1 MIIWASNPL
10 GYNLKSRRALII
22 LLRFCE
28 QEENLMGRQIEPK
41 YKDRLVQ
48 MMECDRETFHFYY
61 SVADKVFFQISG
73 DLFPEISGDPL
84 DYLSDSGLIDEQSQ
98 PVFAVFCAKIQE
110 SIFGGSDKNYAA
122 TDISIKL
129 PGSEELRMC
138 HLYALFLRDENNK
151 VTDIHYD
158 LRPFSPIENFN
169 RDVLRMFSSDKNPKL
184 FSERCTRVIKEN
196 PDKEIA
202 FIQFDVERFKL
213 INETYGVEVGDEL
226 LQFFNDSLALVCT
239 EEQPFCRLTADVY
252 MIVTTFENKASLL
265 KFITKIESMLCGY
278 HGMEYR
284 LVFGVCIVDDR
295 TCHSRRH
302 GDNASLARQLIK
314 GNALQNIGFYSSD
327 MKTELQKKKSIEDDM
342 QKALLNNEFMM
353 FLQPKHSISTGKII
367 GAEALARWNHPTKG
381 MVSPAEFIPVFEQNG
396 FIIKLDTFIWEEAC
410 KRIRKWINSGITPVP
425 ISVNIS
431 REYVHTFDVTA
442 MLLKLVK
449 KHDIPISL
457 LELEITES
465 IDNIG
470 VEGIVRKLKNSGFK
484 MLMDDF
490 GSGYSSLN
498 MLKNTPFDVLKIDK
512 SFLDEFMDT
521 DRGRKI
527 IEHTISMSQD
537 IGLDIIAEGVETNE
551 QAQFLS
557 QCGCDA
563 AQGFFYSKPIPAD
576 EFDKRLLEIND
587 KR

>member
-1 MIIWASNPL
+1 MD
-10 GYNLKSRRALII
+10 
-22 LLRFCE
+22 
-28 QEENLMGRQIEPK
+28 RQIAPE
-41 YKDRLVQ
+41 YKDRLVK
-48 MMECDRETFHFYY
+48 MMGCDIETYHFYY
-61 SVADKVFFQISG
+61 SVTDKTFFQISG
-73 DLFPEISGDPL
+73 NLFPEISGDPL
-84 DYLSDSGLIDEQSQ
+84 DYLSESGLIEEQSQ
-98 PVFAVFCAKIQE
+98 PVFAVFCSRIQE
-110 SIFGGSDKNYAA
+110 SIIKGSDENSAS
-122 TDISIKL
+122 TDISIRL
-129 PGSEELRMC
+129 PGSDEFKMC
-138 HLYALFLRDENNK
+138 HLHAFFLRGENNR
-151 VTDIHYD
+151 VTDIHYN
-158 LRPFSPIENFN
+158 LRPFTQIECFN

-184 FSERCTRVIKEN
+184 YAERCARVIREN

-226 LQFFNDSLALVCT
+226 LQFFNDSLAIICT
-239 EEQPFCRLTADVY
+239 EKQPFCRLTADVY
-252 MIVTTFENKASLL
+252 MIVTTFDNKVGLL
-265 KFITKIESMLCGY
+265 KFINKIESMLCGY

-284 LVFGVCIVDDR
+284 LVFGVCIVEDR
-295 TCHSRRH
+295 TCHTRRH

-314 GNALQNIGFYSSD
+314 GNALQNVGFYSSD
-327 MKTELQKKKSIEDDM
+327 MKTSLQKKKSIEDDM

-367 GAEALARWNHPTKG
+367 GAEALARWKHPTRG
-381 MVSPAEFIPVFEQNG
+381 MVSPAEFIPVFEENG

-410 KRIRKWINSGITPVP
+410 KRIRKWIDCGISPVP
-425 ISVNIS
+425 VSVNIS
-431 REYVHTFDVTA
+431 REYVHTFDVTS
-442 MLLKLVK
+442 MLLKLVE

-465 IDNIG
+465 ADSIG
-470 VEGIVRKLKNSGFK
+470 VEEIVRKLKSSGFK

-576 EFDKRLLEIND
+576 EFDKRLLEING
-587 KR
+587 KS

>member
-1 MIIWASNPL
+1 MN
-10 GYNLKSRRALII
+10 
-22 LLRFCE
+22 
-28 QEENLMGRQIEPK
+28 RQIDPK
-41 YKDRLVQ
+41 YKENLVK
-48 MMECDRETFHFYY
+48 MMECDNETFHFYY
-61 SVADKVFFQISG
+61 SVTDSTFFQISG
-73 DLFPEISGDPL
+73 NLFPEISGDPL
-84 DYLSDSGLIDEQSQ
+84 DYLAESGLIEEQSQ
-98 PVFAVFCAKIQE
+98 PVFAVFCSKVQE
-110 SIFGGSDKNYAA
+110 SIIKGSDENCAS
-122 TDISIKL
+122 TDISIRL
-129 PGSEELRMC
+129 PGSDEYQMC
-138 HLYALFLRDENNK
+138 HLYALFLRGENNR

-158 LRPFSPIENFN
+158 LRPFSQIERFN

-184 FSERCTRVIKEN
+184 YAERCARVIREN

-226 LQFFNDSLALVCT
+226 LQFFNDSLAIICT
-239 EEQPFCRLTADVY
+239 EKQPFCRLTADVY
-252 MIVTTFENKASLL
+252 MVVTTFENKVGLL
-265 KFITKIESMLCGY
+265 KFINKIESMLCGY

-284 LVFGVCIVDDR
+284 LVFGVCIVEDR
-295 TCHSRRH
+295 SAHTRRH

-314 GNALQNIGFYSSD
+314 GNALQNIGFYSSN
-327 MKTELQKKKSIEDDM
+327 MKTSLQKKKSIEDDM

-367 GAEALARWNHPTKG
+367 GAEALARWKHPTRG
-381 MVSPAEFIPVFEQNG
+381 MVSPAEFIPVFEENG

-410 KRIRKWINSGITPVP
+410 KRIRKWMDSGISPVP
-425 ISVNIS
+425 VSVNIS
-431 REYVHTFDVTA
+431 REYVHTFDVTS
-442 MLLKLVK
+442 MLLKLVE

-465 IDNIG
+465 ADSIG
-470 VEGIVRKLKNSGFK
+470 VEDIVRKLKDSGFK

-490 GSGYSSLN
+490 GTGYSSLN

-576 EFDKRLLEIND
+576 EFDKRLLEING
-587 KR
+587 RE

>member
-1 MIIWASNPL
+1 MD
-10 GYNLKSRRALII
+10 
-22 LLRFCE
+22 
-28 QEENLMGRQIEPK
+28 RQIAPE
-41 YKDRLVQ
+41 YKDRLVK
-48 MMECDRETFHFYY
+48 MMECDIETYHFYY
-61 SVADKVFFQISG
+61 SVTDKTFFQISG
-73 DLFPEISGDPL
+73 NLFPEISGDPL
-84 DYLSDSGLIDEQSQ
+84 DYLSESGLIEEQSQ
-98 PVFAVFCAKIQE
+98 PVFAVFCSRIQE
-110 SIFGGSDKNYAA
+110 SIIKGSDENSAS
-122 TDISIKL
+122 TDISIRL
-129 PGSEELRMC
+129 PGSDEFKMC
-138 HLYALFLRDENNK
+138 HLHALFLRGENNR
-151 VTDIHYD
+151 VTDIHYN
-158 LRPFSPIENFN
+158 LRPFTQIECFN

-184 FSERCTRVIKEN
+184 YAERCARVIREN

-226 LQFFNDSLALVCT
+226 LQFFNDSLAIICT
-239 EEQPFCRLTADVY
+239 EKQPFCRLTADVY
-252 MIVTTFENKASLL
+252 MIVTTFDNKVGLL
-265 KFITKIESMLCGY
+265 KFINKIESMLCGY

-284 LVFGVCIVDDR
+284 LVFGVCIVEDR
-295 TCHSRRH
+295 TCHTRRH

-314 GNALQNIGFYSSD
+314 GNALQNVGFFSSD
-327 MKTELQKKKSIEDDM
+327 MKTSLQKKKSIEDDM

-367 GAEALARWNHPTKG
+367 GAEALARWKHPTRG
-381 MVSPAEFIPVFEQNG
+381 MVSPAEFIPVFEENG

-410 KRIRKWINSGITPVP
+410 KRIRKWIDCGISPVP
-425 ISVNIS
+425 VSVNIS
-431 REYVHTFDVTA
+431 REYVHTFDVTS
-442 MLLKLVK
+442 MLLKLVE

-465 IDNIG
+465 ADSIG
-470 VEGIVRKLKNSGFK
+470 VEEIVRKLKSSGFK

-576 EFDKRLLEIND
+576 EFDKRLLEING
-587 KR
+587 KS

>member
-1 MIIWASNPL
+1 MD
-10 GYNLKSRRALII
+10 
-22 LLRFCE
+22 
-28 QEENLMGRQIEPK
+28 RQIAPE
-41 YKDRLVQ
+41 YKDRLVK
-48 MMECDRETFHFYY
+48 MMECDIETYHFYY
-61 SVADKVFFQISG
+61 SVTDKTFFQISG
-73 DLFPEISGDPL
+73 NLFPEISGDPL
-84 DYLSDSGLIDEQSQ
+84 DYLSECGLIEEQSQ
-98 PVFAVFCAKIQE
+98 PVFAVFCSRIQE
-110 SIFGGSDKNYAA
+110 SIIKGSDDNSAS
-122 TDISIKL
+122 TDISIRL
-129 PGSEELRMC
+129 PGSDEFKMC
-138 HLYALFLRDENNK
+138 HLHALFLRGENNR
-151 VTDIHYD
+151 VTDIHYN
-158 LRPFSPIENFN
+158 LRPFTQIECFN

-184 FSERCTRVIKEN
+184 YAERCARVIREN

-226 LQFFNDSLALVCT
+226 LQFFNDSLAIICT
-239 EEQPFCRLTADVY
+239 EKQPFCRLTADVY
-252 MIVTTFENKASLL
+252 MIVTTFDNKVGLL
-265 KFITKIESMLCGY
+265 KFINKIESMLCGY

-284 LVFGVCIVDDR
+284 LVFGVCIVEDR
-295 TCHSRRH
+295 TCHTRRH

-314 GNALQNIGFYSSD
+314 GNALQNVGFFSSD
-327 MKTELQKKKSIEDDM
+327 MKTSLQKKKSIEDDM

-367 GAEALARWNHPTKG
+367 GAEALARWKHPTRG
-381 MVSPAEFIPVFEQNG
+381 MVSPAEFIPVFEENG

-410 KRIRKWINSGITPVP
+410 KRIRKWIDCGISPVP
-425 ISVNIS
+425 VSVNIS
-431 REYVHTFDVTA
+431 REYVHTFDVTS
-442 MLLKLVK
+442 MLLKLVE

-465 IDNIG
+465 ADSIG
-470 VEGIVRKLKNSGFK
+470 VEEIVRKLKSSGFK

-587 KR
+587 KM

>member
-1 MIIWASNPL
+1 MD
-10 GYNLKSRRALII
+10 
-22 LLRFCE
+22 
-28 QEENLMGRQIEPK
+28 RQIAPE
-41 YKDRLVQ
+41 YKEKLVE
-48 MMECDRETFHFYY
+48 MMECDIETYHFYY
-61 SVADKVFFQISG
+61 SVADKSFFQISG
-73 DLFPEISGDPL
+73 ELFPEISGDPL
-84 DYLSDSGLIDEQSQ
+84 DYLSESGLIEEQSQ
-98 PVFAVFCAKIQE
+98 PVFAVFCSRIQE
-110 SIFGGSDKNYAA
+110 SIIKGSDENSAS
-122 TDISIKL
+122 TDISIRL
-129 PGSEELRMC
+129 PGSDEFKMC
-138 HLYALFLRDENNK
+138 HLHALFLRGENNR
-151 VTDIHYD
+151 VTDIHYN
-158 LRPFSPIENFN
+158 LRPFTQIECFN

-184 FSERCTRVIKEN
+184 YAERCARVIREN

-226 LQFFNDSLALVCT
+226 LQFFNDSLAIICT
-239 EEQPFCRLTADVY
+239 EKQPFCRLTADVY
-252 MIVTTFENKASLL
+252 MIVTTFDNKVGLL
-265 KFITKIESMLCGY
+265 KFINKIESMLCGY

-284 LVFGVCIVDDR
+284 LVFGVCIVEDR
-295 TCHSRRH
+295 TCHTRRH

-314 GNALQNIGFYSSD
+314 GNALQNVGFYSSD
-327 MKTELQKKKSIEDDM
+327 MKTSLQKKKSIEDDM

-367 GAEALARWNHPTKG
+367 GAEALARWKHPTRG
-381 MVSPAEFIPVFEQNG
+381 MVSPAEFIPVFEENG

-410 KRIRKWINSGITPVP
+410 RRIRMWMDSGISPVP
-425 ISVNIS
+425 VSVNIS
-431 REYVHTFDVTA
+431 REYVHTFDVTS
-442 MLLKLVK
+442 MLLKLVE

-465 IDNIG
+465 ADSIG
-470 VEGIVRKLKNSGFK
+470 VEEIVRKLKSSGFK

-576 EFDKRLLEIND
+576 EFDKRLLEING
-587 KR
+587 KS

>member
-1 MIIWASNPL
+1 MD
-10 GYNLKSRRALII
+10 
-22 LLRFCE
+22 
-28 QEENLMGRQIEPK
+28 RQIAPE
-41 YKDRLVQ
+41 YKDRLVK
-48 MMECDRETFHFYY
+48 MMGCDIETYHFYY
-61 SVADKVFFQISG
+61 SVADKTFFQISG
-73 DLFPEISGDPL
+73 NLFPEISGDPL
-84 DYLSDSGLIDEQSQ
+84 DYLSESGLIEEQSQ
-98 PVFAVFCAKIQE
+98 PVFAVFCSRIQE
-110 SIFGGSDKNYAA
+110 SIIKGSDENSAS
-122 TDISIKL
+122 TDISIRL
-129 PGSEELRMC
+129 PGSDEFKMC
-138 HLYALFLRDENNK
+138 HLHALFLRGENNR
-151 VTDIHYD
+151 VTDIHYN
-158 LRPFSPIENFN
+158 LRPFTQIECFN

-184 FSERCTRVIKEN
+184 YAERCARVIREN

-226 LQFFNDSLALVCT
+226 LQFFNDSLAIICT
-239 EEQPFCRLTADVY
+239 EKQPFCRLTADVY
-252 MIVTTFENKASLL
+252 MIVTTFDNKVGLL
-265 KFITKIESMLCGY
+265 KFINKIESMLCGY

-284 LVFGVCIVDDR
+284 LVFGVCIVEDR
-295 TCHSRRH
+295 SAHTRRH

-327 MKTELQKKKSIEDDM
+327 MKTSLQKKKSIEDDM

-367 GAEALARWNHPTKG
+367 GAEALARWKHPTRG
-381 MVSPAEFIPVFEQNG
+381 MVSPAEFIPVFEENG

-410 KRIRKWINSGITPVP
+410 KRIRKWIDCGISPVP
-425 ISVNIS
+425 VSVNIS
-431 REYVHTFDVTA
+431 REYVHTFDVTS
-442 MLLKLVK
+442 MLLKLVE

-465 IDNIG
+465 ADSIG
-470 VEGIVRKLKNSGFK
+470 VEEIVRKLKSSGFK

-576 EFDKRLLEIND
+576 EFDKRLLEING
-587 KR
+587 KS

>member
-1 MIIWASNPL
+1 MD
-10 GYNLKSRRALII
+10 
-22 LLRFCE
+22 
-28 QEENLMGRQIEPK
+28 RQIAPECK
-41 YKDRLVQ
+41 EKLVE
-48 MMECDRETFHFYY
+48 MMECDIETYHFYY
-61 SVADKVFFQISG
+61 SVADKSFFQISG
-73 DLFPEISGDPL
+73 ELFPEISGDPL
-84 DYLSDSGLIDEQSQ
+84 DYLSESGLIEEQSQ
-98 PVFAVFCAKIQE
+98 PVFAVFCSRIQE
-110 SIFGGSDKNYAA
+110 SIIKGSDENSAS
-122 TDISIKL
+122 TDISIRL
-129 PGSEELRMC
+129 PGSDEFKMC
-138 HLYALFLRDENNK
+138 HLHALFLRGENNR
-151 VTDIHYD
+151 VTDIHYN
-158 LRPFSPIENFN
+158 LRPFTQIECFN

-184 FSERCTRVIKEN
+184 YAERCARVIREN

-226 LQFFNDSLALVCT
+226 LQFFNDSLAIICT
-239 EEQPFCRLTADVY
+239 EKQPFCRLTADVY
-252 MIVTTFENKASLL
+252 MIVTTFDNKVGLL
-265 KFITKIESMLCGY
+265 KFINKIESMLCGY

-284 LVFGVCIVDDR
+284 LVFGVCIVEDR
-295 TCHSRRH
+295 TCHTRRH

-314 GNALQNIGFYSSD
+314 GNALQNVGFYSSD
-327 MKTELQKKKSIEDDM
+327 MKTSLQKKKSIEDDM

-367 GAEALARWNHPTKG
+367 GAEALARWKHPTRG
-381 MVSPAEFIPVFEQNG
+381 MVSPAEFIPVFEENG

-410 KRIRKWINSGITPVP
+410 KRIRKWIDCGISPVP
-425 ISVNIS
+425 VSVNIS
-431 REYVHTFDVTA
+431 REYVHTFDVTS
-442 MLLKLVK
+442 MLLKLVE

-465 IDNIG
+465 ADSIG
-470 VEGIVRKLKNSGFK
+470 VEEIVRKLKSSGFK

-576 EFDKRLLEIND
+576 EFDKRLLEING
-587 KR
+587 KS